1 LTAGTETKQSQPGE
15 AETPTTGQR
24 KPVSTTHGRKMIMD
38 RKSVR
43 PTEAAR
49 LLGVSR
55 ETVYVLM
62 RSGQLRSVRLGRA
75 RLIPVAALDELL
87 SSQDVA

>member
-1 LTAGTETKQSQPGE
+1 MTAATETKPSQPGE
-15 AETPTTGQR
+15 AENPTTDRR
-24 KPVSTTHGRKMIMD
+24 KPVPTTHERKMIME

-87 SSQDVA
+87 ASQDVA

>member
-1 LTAGTETKQSQPGE
+1 
-15 AETPTTGQR
+15 
-24 KPVSTTHGRKMIMD
+24 MIME

>member
-1 LTAGTETKQSQPGE
+1 ME
-15 AETPTTGQR
+15 
-24 KPVSTTHGRKMIMD
+24 

>member
-1 LTAGTETKQSQPGE
+1 ME
-15 AETPTTGQR
+15 R
-24 KPVSTTHGRKMIMD
+24 KA
-38 RKSVR
+38 VR

>member
-1 LTAGTETKQSQPGE
+1 ME
-15 AETPTTGQR
+15 
-24 KPVSTTHGRKMIMD
+24 

-43 PTEAAR
+43 PAVAAR

-62 RSGQLRSVRLGRA
+62 RSGQLRSVQLGRA
-75 RLIPVAALDELL
+75 RLIPIAALDELL
-87 SSQDVA
+87 ASQDVA

>member
-1 LTAGTETKQSQPGE
+1 
-15 AETPTTGQR
+15 
-24 KPVSTTHGRKMIMD
+24 MIME

-43 PTEAAR
+43 PREAAR

>member
-1 LTAGTETKQSQPGE
+1 ME
-15 AETPTTGQR
+15 
-24 KPVSTTHGRKMIMD
+24 
-38 RKSVR
+38 RKSLR
-43 PTEAAR
+43 PAEAAR

>member
-1 LTAGTETKQSQPGE
+1 ME
-15 AETPTTGQR
+15 
-24 KPVSTTHGRKMIMD
+24 

-62 RSGQLRSVRLGRA
+62 RSGQLRSVRLGGA

>member
-1 LTAGTETKQSQPGE
+1 ME
-15 AETPTTGQR
+15 
-24 KPVSTTHGRKMIMD
+24 

-55 ETVYVLM
+55 KTVYVLM